1 MIQLKHFAATI
12 AFLVALG
19 SAGVDLFKASPTT
32 FHGKALKTT
41 LKLSVARTA
50 TLRLI
55 KEVAEENEIPAG
67 EFAALVWI
75 ESRFDPQAKS
85 PYSSASGLCQFIS
98 ATGKQ
103 YGLADPFDAHANLA
117 ACGRLWKDNARYFK
131 RRVGRVPSGSM
142 QYLMHQQGAKAAVD
156 MYLAG
161 DKLAKE
167 VSSRKAIALNLPGKN
182 PDLATAREFVEFWA
196 AKFNSARASFI
207 YE

>member
-75 ESRFDPQAKS
+75 ESRFDPQAK
-85 PYSSASGLCQFIS
+85 PPTALRRACASSSLRPASSTDWLTRSMRMQIS
-98 ATGKQ
+98 RRAG
-103 YGLADPFDAHANLA
+103 
-117 ACGRLWKDNARYFK
+117 ACGRTMPAISSAVWGGCLPVACSILCINKVRRLPSTCTSRATSSPRRFRLAR
-131 RRVGRVPSGSM
+131 RS
-142 QYLMHQQGAKAAVD
+142 L
-156 MYLAG
+156 
-161 DKLAKE
+161 
-167 VSSRKAIALNLPGKN
+167 
-182 PDLATAREFVEFWA
+182 
-196 AKFNSARASFI
+196 
-207 YE
+207 